1 MLEGAEAPSRQSAA
15 KAALAG
21 DLVGAAHALVALA
34 GMAVA
39 VRGHADALQLALVLR
54 AVVAAGLHG
63 AVNGLIVHVD
73 FLHFNDLS
81 ARSARSVRS
90 AAGNMHSLPAGI
102 SSAFG
107 AAAP

>member
-15 KAALAG
+15 KAALAA

-39 VRGHADALQLALVLR
+39 VRGYADALQLALVLR